1 MRKGKYLNEDQKE
14 HETKRNPNQ
23 EAPVMS
29 RDYGVLSIAVAL
41 DLSLVDSRLSIKP
54 FEPGLITRNNSS

>member
-41 DLSLVDSRLSIKP
+41 DLSLVDLSIKP